1 MAYTI
6 ETIYHKRWSKTPA
19 WAKGIIASF
28 GSIPE
33 SMTKDEAMAML
44 ASLLNFITNTYRYK
58 RRNSMGHMNIHLMI
72 IRSESITIYS
82 IRAKKVVTY
91 KIKEYDKDIE
101 TTH

>member
-6 ETIYHKRWSKTPA
+6 ETIYHKGWSKTPA

-58 RRNSMGHMNIHLMI
+58 RRNSMEHMNIHPMN

-82 IRAKKVVTY
+82 IQAKEVVTY